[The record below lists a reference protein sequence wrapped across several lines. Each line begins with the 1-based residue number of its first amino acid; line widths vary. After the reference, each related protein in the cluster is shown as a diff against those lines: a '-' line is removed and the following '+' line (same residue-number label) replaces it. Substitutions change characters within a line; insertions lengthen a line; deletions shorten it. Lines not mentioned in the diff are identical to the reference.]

1 MKKAILTHDLA
12 LPEPVE
18 APKKKRAFIS
28 TNAPP
33 AGRPGPITIH
43 GLELPT
49 PEEKE
54 AKILEEVKR
63 KRRTKEAKK

>member
-1 MKKAILTHDLA
+1 MKHLQTHELP

-28 TNAPP
+28 TNALP
-33 AGRPGPITIH
+33 AGKPGPVSLH
-43 GLELPT
+43 DLELPT

-63 KRRTKEAKK
+63 KRRTKEGKR